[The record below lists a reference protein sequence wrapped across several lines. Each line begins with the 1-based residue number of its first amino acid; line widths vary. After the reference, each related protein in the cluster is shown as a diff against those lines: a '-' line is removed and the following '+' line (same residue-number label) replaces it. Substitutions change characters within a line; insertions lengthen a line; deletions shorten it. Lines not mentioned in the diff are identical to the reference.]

1 MFLCLT
7 SVMPEKEASQLRQIY
22 EKYAHFMYYV
32 SLKYLGDVHL
42 AQDCTQQSLIRL
54 IKYLDRLE
62 NMNAKQTKS
71 YIYQV
76 VASTALN
83 MKKAEQRYIPE
94 SDERLIY
101 MVDNVFQENEVERAF
116 FEAESREA
124 LRQAQQNLSVEEK
137 ILIAQRYG
145 QGLDYSEIAEFFNIS
160 VQACRKRMQRAKAHL
175 AELLRRQ
182 DEMKDD
188 DAERGGYVKKEK
200 KSQNHSP
207 GGRRQSGPAQRLK
220 GRRKEKA
227 AREEVSGDD
236 EKNGKK

>member
-188 DAERGGYVKKEK
+188 DAERGGVCEKRKKVSEPLSRGKTAVRPGAEIKRAEK
-200 KSQNHSP
+200 RKSGA
-207 GGRRQSGPAQRLK
+207 GGGERR
-220 GRRKEKA
+220 
-227 AREEVSGDD
+227 
-236 EKNGKK
+236 

>member
-101 MVDNVFQENEVERAF
+101 MADNVFQENEVERAF
-116 FEAESREA
+116 FEAESRET

-188 DAERGGYVKKEK
+188 DAERGVCEKRKKVSEPLSRGKTAVRPGAEIKRAEK
-200 KSQNHSP
+200 RKSGA
-207 GGRRQSGPAQRLK
+207 GGGERR
-220 GRRKEKA
+220 
-227 AREEVSGDD
+227 
-236 EKNGKK
+236 